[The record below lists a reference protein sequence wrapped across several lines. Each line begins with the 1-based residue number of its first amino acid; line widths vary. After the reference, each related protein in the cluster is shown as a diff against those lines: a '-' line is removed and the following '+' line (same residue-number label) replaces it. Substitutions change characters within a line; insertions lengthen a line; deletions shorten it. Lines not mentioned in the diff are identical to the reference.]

1 MRHLGSHRTVRFLT
15 AVTPIVASLLL
26 VQLLAGPL
34 SFGGGEKDV
43 LLAFPFLFWSV
54 LYLVISL
61 GLWWR
66 GLSLAATAA
75 WAVGLATLTCGLA
88 LIGLT
93 VFTLAQPGA

>member
-1 MRHLGSHRTVRFLT
+1 MRHLGSHRTVRILA

-26 VQLLAGPL
+26 VPLLVGPL
-34 SFGGGEKDV
+34 SLDGGEKDV
-43 LLAFPFLFWSV
+43 LLAFPFLVWSA

-61 GLWWR
+61 GFWWR
-66 GLSLAATAA
+66 GLSLVATAA
-75 WAVGLATLTCGLA
+75 WAAGLATLTCGLA